1 MSDAIVSYWEM
12 CNREGTSLQRGMN
25 FRLRQGYSVVL
36 MSHRD
41 NAPYQ
46 DRLEQDGTVLI
57 YEGHDVPRT
66 AKTPEPKQLDQPL
79 RTPAGTLTQN
89 GRFHGA
95 AQSAKAKESKPEKV
109 RVYEKLYKGIWAY
122 NGTFDLVDSW
132 QEKTSAQNSIQ
143 IQIRSD

>member
-25 FRLRQGYSVVL
+25 FRLRQGYSEVL
-36 MSHRD
+36 MSRRD

-66 AKTPEPKQLDQPL
+66 AKSPEPKQLDQPL

-89 GRFHGA
+89 GRFHGTN
-95 AQSAKAKESKPEKV
+95 PLNV
-109 RVYEKLYKGIWAY
+109 
-122 NGTFDLVDSW
+122 
-132 QEKTSAQNSIQ
+132 
-143 IQIRSD
+143 